1 MKTCENCGKNYQE
14 YLHQCPYC
22 NWASDE
28 IRINKPTMKYKVCS
42 RCGNHYNIDNNRC
55 PTCGSIYSTVSTV
68 DISSTN
74 NYIDN
79 TTNQGSFGTGLVLT
93 LLFGIIACIIIL
105 YEGGN
110 KTKEGAF
117 VALIIEIILI
127 ILGVILGI
135 VLEIAA

>member
-42 RCGNHYNIDNNRC
+42 RCGEYYNIDNNRC
-55 PTCGSIYSTVSTV
+55 PACGSTYSIVSTV

-74 NYIDN
+74 KYVDN
-79 TTNQGSFGTGLVLT
+79 TINQGSFGTGLVLT
-93 LLFGIIACIIIL
+93 LLFGIIACIVIL

-117 VALIIEIILI
+117 VGLIVEITLIIICAIIGI
-127 ILGVILGI
+127 VLGI
-135 VLEIAA
+135 VA